1 MRPHHVDEYV
11 DGFMQS
17 LTMYHRCT
25 RACARILAPLVFIFM
40 PLMSATLIICMPVL
54 AIYSCISVCCEDRK
68 VRRDLRNTERK
79 RYERVKQWDRINT
92 GRAKDDDAILF

>member
-1 MRPHHVDEYV
+1 MRPHQVNEYV
-11 DGFMQS
+11 DDLMQS
-17 LTMYHRCT
+17 LSMYHRCT
-25 RACARILAPLVFIFM
+25 TACTWILTPLAFMLM

-54 AIYSCISVCCEDRK
+54 AIYSCISVYCEDRK

-79 RYERVKQWDRINT
+79 RYERVKQWDRIDT